1 MKKTLF
7 YLILLYGISFPAS
20 AQKKALSHDDYDLW
34 QSINESNISRD
45 GNWISYYLS
54 PVGEGDPTLL
64 IKDSNGNELLRQKRG
79 SCPKITFGSKYV
91 VFKITPAIEEVK
103 ELKRVKTKKDDLP
116 KDTLAIYSLSNMEL
130 VKIPRVKSYKIPE
143 KWAGWIAYQPEP
155 EKSEKKENGEKENEK
170 ENEKEKSKKA
180 KKENK
185 DNGFKLIVRNLTTAK
200 QDTFRYVTD
209 YIFAKEGKKLAFIST
224 GNDSTF
230 QSGVYVYDFELETL
244 IPAFRSK
251 GKYSQIA
258 WDVKGSQ
265 MAFIADLDTTKVQ
278 IRPFGIYYWN
288 TTLDSAKILARQGN
302 ASIPESW
309 VISENYRPYFSK
321 DGSKLYFGTAPEPI
335 VQDTTLL
342 PEEIVNVEVWSYT
355 DGRLHTQQKVEKEA
369 DLKKSYLA
377 VVHTPDLS
385 IVQLGS
391 ELIETVK
398 PGNEGNAGIALGTDR
413 TPYQQLISWEGRPY
427 YSDLYM
433 VDLNSGR
440 SENFATKIRGNAS
453 LSPAAKYVYWYNY
466 VDSAWFSYAVE
477 SKKIYQI
484 TDNNTV
490 PFFYELNDIPSY
502 PRPYGVASW
511 TENDEKIL
519 IYDRYDIWE
528 IDPENKTTPVNLT
541 RNGRTEKTTYR
552 YIKLDNEERFLKKN
566 QKLVLRGFNET
577 DKSESIFSFSM
588 SNHTLKELIKGDYR
602 FRNIKKAQ
610 DADRIIFTKE
620 NFRFFPDIIV
630 TDMGFRKETVISHA
644 NPQQNNYFWG
654 SAEPYSWTSLD
665 GIPLEGILIKPE
677 GFDPKKQYPM
687 MVYFYER
694 SSNGLNRHIIPAA
707 GRSTINFSLYASRGY
722 LIFIPDIVYRIGY
735 PGESAF
741 NCVIPGVTSLIDQG
755 FVDPNHIG
763 VQGHSWGGYQ
773 IAYLVTKTNIFKCA
787 ESGAPV
793 SNMTSAYGG
802 IRWGTGLSRMFQ
814 YEHSQSRIGG
824 TLWEYPIRYIE
835 NSPIFF
841 VDKIHTPL
849 LILHNDADTAV
860 PWYQGIEFFVALR
873 RLGKEAWLVNYQ
885 GEPHGIVKAQNKKDF
900 AIRMQQY
907 FDYYLKDAPMP
918 VWMKRGVPATEVGI
932 RQGYEPVSTENN

>member
-130 VKIPRVKSYKIPE
+130 VKIPLVKSYKIPE

-278 IRPFGIYYWN
+278 IRPFGIYYGN

-369 DLKKSYLA
+369 DLKTSYLA
-377 VVHTPDLS
+377 VVQTPDLS

-391 ELIETVK
+391 EVNETVQ
-398 PGNEGNAGIALGTDR
+398 T
-413 TPYQQLISWEGRPY
+413 
-427 YSDLYM
+427 
-433 VDLNSGR
+433 
-440 SENFATKIRGNAS
+440 
-453 LSPAAKYVYWYNY
+453 
-466 VDSAWFSYAVE
+466 
-477 SKKIYQI
+477 
-484 TDNNTV
+484 
-490 PFFYELNDIPSY
+490 
-502 PRPYGVASW
+502 
-511 TENDEKIL
+511 
-519 IYDRYDIWE
+519 
-528 IDPENKTTPVNLT
+528 
-541 RNGRTEKTTYR
+541 
-552 YIKLDNEERFLKKN
+552 
-566 QKLVLRGFNET
+566 
-577 DKSESIFSFSM
+577 
-588 SNHTLKELIKGDYR
+588 
-602 FRNIKKAQ
+602 
-610 DADRIIFTKE
+610 
-620 NFRFFPDIIV
+620 
-630 TDMGFRKETVISHA
+630 
-644 NPQQNNYFWG
+644 
-654 SAEPYSWTSLD
+654 
-665 GIPLEGILIKPE
+665 
-677 GFDPKKQYPM
+677 
-687 MVYFYER
+687 
-694 SSNGLNRHIIPAA
+694 
-707 GRSTINFSLYASRGY
+707 
-722 LIFIPDIVYRIGY
+722 
-735 PGESAF
+735 
-741 NCVIPGVTSLIDQG
+741 
-755 FVDPNHIG
+755 
-763 VQGHSWGGYQ
+763 
-773 IAYLVTKTNIFKCA
+773 
-787 ESGAPV
+787 
-793 SNMTSAYGG
+793 
-802 IRWGTGLSRMFQ
+802 
-814 YEHSQSRIGG
+814 
-824 TLWEYPIRYIE
+824 
-835 NSPIFF
+835 
-841 VDKIHTPL
+841 
-849 LILHNDADTAV
+849 
-860 PWYQGIEFFVALR
+860 
-873 RLGKEAWLVNYQ
+873 
-885 GEPHGIVKAQNKKDF
+885 
-900 AIRMQQY
+900 
-907 FDYYLKDAPMP
+907 
-918 VWMKRGVPATEVGI
+918 
-932 RQGYEPVSTENN
+932 